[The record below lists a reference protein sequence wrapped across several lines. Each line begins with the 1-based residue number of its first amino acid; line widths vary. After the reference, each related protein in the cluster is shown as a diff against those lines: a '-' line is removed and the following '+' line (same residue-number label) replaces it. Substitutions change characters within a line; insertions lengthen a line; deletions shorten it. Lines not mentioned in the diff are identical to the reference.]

1 MAVMKIDDKFTSSI
15 SDTYSN
21 DSDFIQNIVLSGHTS
36 YTSLMAVADSD
47 GISAWNTI
55 KDSCAGILNTA
66 TYSNFDQ
73 ANQTIVRSV
82 EWPADSDYDLSYY
95 DNYREKLQM
104 LNANGAFR
112 TTPYVRRMLRM
123 GVFRESDGNN
133 WGAS

>member
-1 MAVMKIDDKFTSSI
+1 M
-15 SDTYSN
+15 
-21 DSDFIQNIVLSGHTS
+21 L
-36 YTSLMAVADSD
+36 
-47 GISAWNTI
+47 
-55 KDSCAGILNTA
+55 LNTA

-95 DNYREKLQM
+95 DNYREKLQL
-104 LNANGAFR
+104 LNANGSFR